1 MIEMQLNQ
9 DREKMGTNLYM
20 GRNFQYPLNV
30 FVKNA
35 RAVDERWKGERGRKL
50 KGYLAQRTKADCV
63 CVFIL

>member
-35 RAVDERWKGERGRKL
+35 RAVDDR
-50 KGYLAQRTKADCV
+50 
-63 CVFIL
+63 